1 MAQEKSMRAVVFKG
15 VGNVQVEDRKVPT
28 IRDPRDAIIKVTVA
42 ALCGSD
48 LHWYRGHQETPTG
61 FIPGHEFAGVIHE
74 LGSQVTGFNIGDSV
88 VATFTTQCGECFYCK
103 RKQTSRCSQSF
114 LFGNGAG
121 NTSIDG
127 GQAEYVRV
135 PFASSTLIVRPKEI
149 PECML
154 VLMGDIFP
162 TGYFAASRFLK
173 NVPQD
178 EAKSSTT
185 VVVGCGPVGICAIA
199 AASKWCDNIIAI
211 DMVPERLE
219 EARRLGAKPILHSD
233 DPAAKVLAS
242 TEGRGADFVLEVVGN
257 AAAMELCIQLVRPFG
272 NISSVG
278 VQTEELVFN
287 GPTLYAKNVTIAWGR
302 CPVRGIFEEALAR
315 LSEVHEKLAFLCQCR
330 MNLEQAPEA
339 YKLFND
345 RKVHKVLFSP

>member
-1 MAQEKSMRAVVFKG
+1 
-15 VGNVQVEDRKVPT
+15 
-28 IRDPRDAIIKVTVA
+28 
-42 ALCGSD
+42 
-48 LHWYRGHQETPTG
+48 
-61 FIPGHEFAGVIHE
+61 
-74 LGSQVTGFNIGDSV
+74 
-88 VATFTTQCGECFYCK
+88 
-103 RKQTSRCSQSF
+103 
-114 LFGNGAG
+114 
-121 NTSIDG
+121 
-127 GQAEYVRV
+127 
-135 PFASSTLIVRPKEI
+135 
-149 PECML
+149 ML